1 MSRDVLYV
9 VPFSRLTLFGLGS
22 KEACLSRGAQII
34 SQDLRLLE
42 TLDDFRLLIE
52 NSVHLSAFLK
62 TYPEA
67 TERVRAGISSGRLE
81 LGAAW
86 TQMDHRLSAGEDLVR
101 NLIYGKAFAHEV
113 LGADPE
119 VVSLGD
125 GSGTASQYV
134 QVASG
139 CGVKTVVLTGTGW
152 KQPVLFRW
160 RGADGSELVCWN
172 GTGGGRL
179 LWEAVRGTP
188 QARRAATEAIAVQR
202 RKYGG
207 RLPLHWGGPMVQR
220 SESVLAELTEW
231 AEAEAID
238 VELGTPSGVIP
249 HSGPVRRLEEM
260 HGRIPPSGPHLE
272 PVFPDTAPLNDA
284 AVCGLSRAEQM
295 SAMAVTISSF
305 AYPGAALEAAW
316 LKQLEATSYRYDG
329 AAAREGLTRRR
340 DDQRAV
346 IATAA
351 ELAREA
357 EVSIAERVIPRDGPD
372 GRMPI
377 VVFNPLSWPRT
388 DLVEVHATFYGAV
401 EATDFSRFE
410 IYKLVDASG
419 RTVPFQELAGRQTE
433 TAEVRLI
440 FVARQVPANGYAT
453 WYLIPGVTEAQP
465 LVGIHAPEA
474 MAPGLMAPEFPEPSF
489 VLDGVEDRVSE
500 TFGGV
505 RIGRRF
511 RAAFADLEVD
521 EITGRVRVSDVKSGV
536 PIVDGIHLIGTEQ
549 ALTDGCAATGR
560 RFEMAVERVDLEE
573 SGEVRATLLVAGK
586 LLSSPCEIRY
596 RLYGALDRVDV
607 DLRLE
612 WRDPK
617 PIRVQTVF
625 PVGGGTIRYGTPYG
639 LQNLERGGDE
649 GDSRRICQGWV
660 AVDGPD
666 GGFVLAS
673 DRKAF
678 QFVPGEVRGEVL
690 HSGLDPASY
699 SYNVIWRTF
708 PDVVTSRYT
717 IRGYPGDFARGN
729 AFQDGWNLRHR
740 LHGRVVYDLVSE
752 KSLPDRMQFISLE
765 GPGIVCAT
773 IKQAEDGEGLILR
786 AYETVG
792 KACEGRL
799 FTCRSIVSIHETDLM
814 ERCVREMD
822 SDAIGFTPFEI
833 KTLRVV
839 LN

>member
-1 MSRDVLYV
+1 MSKDALYV
-9 VPFSRLTLFGLGS
+9 VPFSRLTLFGMGS

-42 TLDDFRLLIE
+42 TRDDFRLLIE
-52 NSVHLSAFLK
+52 NSVNLSAFLK
-62 TYPEA
+62 MHTEA
-67 TERVRAGISSGRLE
+67 SERIRAGISSGRLE

-101 NLIYGKAFAHEV
+101 NLIYGKAFAHDV

-125 GSGTASQYV
+125 GDGTTSQYV

-139 CGVKTVVLTGTGW
+139 CGVRTVVLTGAGW
-152 KQPVLFRW
+152 RQPVLFRW
-160 RGADGSELVCWN
+160 RGPDGSALVCWN
-172 GTGGGRL
+172 GTGGVRL
-179 LWEAVRGTP
+179 LWEAIRGTP
-188 QARRAATEAIAVQR
+188 QARRAATEAIAEQR

-207 RLPLHWGGPMVQR
+207 KLPLHWGGPMVQR

-231 AEAEAID
+231 AEAEAVD

-249 HSGPVRRLEEM
+249 GSAPERRLEEM
-260 HGRIPPSGPHLE
+260 HAWIPPAGPPLE
-272 PVFPDTAPLNDA
+272 PVFPDTAPLNDT
-284 AVCGLSRAEQM
+284 AVCGLSRAEQT

-305 AYPGAALEAAW
+305 VYPVAALEAAW

-329 AAAREGLTRRR
+329 AAAREGQTRRR
-340 DDQRAV
+340 SDQRAV

-351 ELAREA
+351 DIARGA
-357 EVSIAERVIPRDGPD
+357 EVSIAERVIPRDGPE

-401 EATDFSRFE
+401 EGTDFSRFE
-410 IYKLVDASG
+410 MYKLVDASG

-453 WYLIPGVTEAQP
+453 WYLIPGVLESQP
-465 LVGIHAPEA
+465 LVGIQQPEM
-474 MAPGLMAPEFPEPSF
+474 MAPGQMAPEFPEPSF
-489 VLDGVEDRVSE
+489 VLEDVEDRVSE
-500 TFGGV
+500 AYGGV

-511 RAAFADLEVD
+511 RAAFFDLEVD
-521 EITGRVRVSDVKSGV
+521 EITGRVRVSDRVADV
-536 PIVDGIHLIGTEQ
+536 PLVDGIHLIGSED
-549 ALTDGCAATGR
+549 ALTDRDAVTGR

-573 SGEVRATLLVAGK
+573 SGEVRATVLVAGK

-612 WRDPK
+612 WRDRK
-617 PIRVQTVF
+617 PIRVQMVF
-625 PVGGGTIRYGTPYG
+625 PVAGGTIRYGTPYG
-639 LQNLERGGDE
+639 HQKLECGPDE
-649 GDSRRICQGWV
+649 ADSRRICQGWV

-666 GGFVLAS
+666 CGFVLAS

-678 QFVPGEVRGEVL
+678 QFGPGEMRGEVL

-699 SYNVIWRTF
+699 SYNVIWRGF
-708 PDVVTSRYT
+708 PEAVTCRYS
-717 IRGYPGDFARGN
+717 IRAYPGDYARGN
-729 AFQDGWNLRHR
+729 AFHDGWNLRQG
-740 LHGRVVYDLVSE
+740 LNARVVYDLVSE
-752 KSLPDRMQFISLE
+752 KSLPDRMQFVTLE
-765 GPGIVCAT
+765 GSGIVCTT
-773 IKQAEDGEGLILR
+773 IKQAEDGDGLILR

-792 KACEGRL
+792 KPGEGRL
-799 FTCRSIVSIHETDLM
+799 VTGRNIVSIHETDLM
-814 ERCVREMD
+814 ERRVRDLD
-822 SDAIGFTPFEI
+822 SDAIGFAPFEI